1 MNRIRSLA
9 LAACAPL
16 LLLAGCS
23 DRSPTGVDSRPASE
37 AAVFAQSSASL
48 DVSQL
53 ARFTQPPA
61 ITIAWAKKWIGPEGG
76 RLDFHGFAIEVP
88 AGAVDRVTQFSIRLP
103 VDPQGAEH
111 VVARFGPHGTTFAV
125 PVAIE
130 LPYAGTS
137 IFQETGVVVWG
148 NPSTGAWE
156 DYGGT
161 PTADGQRLRTRTSH
175 FSTYGTRAMGSGL
188 VASGG

>member
-1 MNRIRSLA
+1 MKRFRSLA

-23 DRSPTGVDSRPASE
+23 DGSPTGVAPLPAPE
-37 AAVFAQSSASL
+37 AAALSQGSAAL

-53 ARFTQPPA
+53 ARFTQRPV

-76 RLDFHGFAIEVP
+76 RLEFQGFVIDVP
-88 AGAVDRVTQFSIRLP
+88 PGAVDKVTQFSIHLP
-103 VDPQGAEH
+103 VDPQGSEH
-111 VVARFGPHGTTFAV
+111 VVARFGPHGATFAEKV
-125 PVAIE
+125 TIE

-137 IFQETGVVVWG
+137 VFGQPGTVVWG

-161 PTADGQRLRTRTSH
+161 LTDDGKRLSTETSH
-175 FSTYGTRAMGSGL
+175 FSTYGVMGGGVL
-188 VASGG
+188 VSGG